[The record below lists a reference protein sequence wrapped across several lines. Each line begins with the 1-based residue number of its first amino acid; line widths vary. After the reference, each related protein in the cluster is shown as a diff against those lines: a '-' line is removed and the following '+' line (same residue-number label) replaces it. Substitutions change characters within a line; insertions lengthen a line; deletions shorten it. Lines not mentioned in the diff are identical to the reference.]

1 MSEDDD
7 AYLVQPKSSKRFLI
21 CVEVTVA
28 ALKPDEDTPGLWIGF
43 KTMEDREH
51 AMRLFKVES

>member
-7 AYLVQPKSSKRFLI
+7 AYFVQPISSKRFMI
-21 CVEVTVA
+21 CIEIIVA
-28 ALKPDEDTPGLWIGF
+28 ELQPDNDTPGLWIGF

-51 AMRLFKVES
+51 AMRLFKVEN